1 MCDGWHEFTVL
12 HPQRTSE
19 TCTALPEERM
29 YRRQQA
35 LDLLTHRHAGRI
47 AYTQK
52 HTHSPSE
59 QQAHSHEFSF
69 LWHKARRLAARLS
82 NEYEL
87 NANSASTRKHG
98 NTMQRAG
105 DSYHPRVPG
114 KELCRSKIFVHR
126 D

>member
-1 MCDGWHEFTVL
+1 MHRVCEEAQKAPSGLPQEVMCDGWHEFTVQ

-35 LDLLTHRHAGRI
+35 LDLLTHRHAGHI

-69 LWHKARRLAARLS
+69 FVAQSTPPRGASL
-82 NEYEL
+82 NECEL

-98 NTMQRAG
+98 NTMQRSG
-105 DSYHPRVPG
+105 D
-114 KELCRSKIFVHR
+114 
-126 D
+126 